1 MMYKI
6 GILTIGDEVRI
17 GQVVNTNAAWLA
29 SQLTQTGAFISEH
42 RTIGDDREIMLREI
56 DDLFKKNDLLIT
68 TGGLGPTHD
77 DITKPVLL
85 EYFNDKFVFSQD
97 VYNSL
102 LNYLKIRNREL
113 TDLVKNQAMIPSKSQ
128 PLENKVGTAPG
139 ILFKKNGKT
148 LIALPGVPAEVK
160 YITTTHIIPYV
171 INEIN
176 NLNCEVIL
184 YKTFITAGTF
194 ESDLAE
200 KIGDVNKFL
209 GESTL
214 AFLPSYEGVRLRI
227 GAKANT
233 FEEAKIEIDRLSKIL
248 YNRVGQYIISEN
260 DKNLSQIVGEKLK
273 NKNQTVA
280 VAESCTGG
288 LLGKEFTD
296 IPGSSAYF
304 LGGIISYS
312 NEAKIKFLNVNK
324 KTLDEFGAVSE
335 QTAIEMAMNVR
346 DIFNSDYG
354 ISITGIAGPDGG
366 SPTKPVGTVWIGIS
380 VKNNT
385 FAKLFYFG
393 EIREINRKRAV
404 GMALTLLLEA
414 INFN

>member
-1 MMYKI
+1 MYKI

-17 GQVVNTNAAWLA
+17 GQVVNTNAAWL
-29 SQLTQTGAFISEH
+29 SVQLTGTGAFISEH

-85 EYFNDKFVFSQD
+85 EYFNDKLIFSQD

-102 LNYLKIRNREL
+102 LNYLKIHNREL
-113 TDLVKNQAMIPSKSQ
+113 TDLVKNQAMIPSKSL

-139 ILFKKNGKT
+139 LLFQKNGKA

-160 YITTTHIIPYV
+160 YITTNHIIPFV
-171 INEIN
+171 IKEIN
-176 NLNCEVIL
+176 NLKCEVIL
-184 YKTFITAGTF
+184 YKTFITAGAF
-194 ESDLAE
+194 ESELAE
-200 KIGDVNKFL
+200 KIGNINEFL
-209 GESTL
+209 GNSSL
-214 AFLPSYEGVRLRI
+214 AFLPSYQGVRLRI
-227 GAKANT
+227 GAKGNT
-233 FEEAKIEIDRLSKIL
+233 FEEAKIEIDRLSRIL
-248 YNRVGQYIISEN
+248 YDKVGQYIVSED
-260 DKNLSQIVGEKLK
+260 DKSLSQIVGEKLK
-273 NKNQTVA
+273 DKNQTVA

-312 NEAKIKFLNVNK
+312 NEAKVKFLNVNK

-335 QTAIEMAMNVR
+335 QTAYEMAMNVR
-346 DIFNSDYG
+346 NIFNADYG

-366 SPTKPVGTVWIGIS
+366 TPLKPVGTVWIGIS
-380 VKNNT
+380 TQDNT
-385 FAKLFYFG
+385 FAKLYHFG
-393 EIREINRKRAV
+393 EFREVNRERSV

-414 INFN
+414 INSN